1 MKKIQFVPIS
11 DAVPHIISA
20 PIPAS
25 KKIPEWYKHQNA
37 IIGDK
42 IEINDGG
49 NPNTT
54 IKKCMPVLD
63 DMTAGYYITLAS
75 DLVVGWNDDGTPY
88 FSWSLDT
95 VGGYNIRGERDHLP
109 NLIEG
114 HGTEQVSHLPIP
126 SNMSIYP
133 QKFNNYWRIITPKGY
148 SCMFRHPSWW
158 FDVPFYT
165 LSGVVDTD
173 NHPVPVNFPFLI
185 QNGWEGIIE
194 EGTPIVQVIPF
205 KRTEWE
211 SEIIMGDN
219 AEGSMEYRKATKKL
233 MHRYKNNWREV
244 KTWK

>member
-42 IEINDGG
+42 VVVTDWG
-49 NPNTT
+49 NANTT
-54 IKKCMPVLD
+54 VKKCMPVLD
-63 DMTAGYYITLAS
+63 DMSAGYYITLAS
-75 DLVVGWNDDGTPY
+75 DLLVSWNEDNTPS
-88 FSWSLDT
+88 FAWSLDT
-95 VGGYNIRGERDHLP
+95 SGGLNIGSDVTPLP
-109 NLIEG
+109 KLIEG
-114 HGTEQVSHLPIP
+114 HTTDQISHLPIP
-126 SNMSIYP
+126 TEYSIHP
-133 QKFNNYWRIITPKGY
+133 QKFSNYYRIVTPKGY
-148 SCMFRHPSWW
+148 SCMFRHPSWM
-158 FDVPFYT
+158 FDLPFYT
-165 LSGVVDTD
+165 LSGIVDTD
-173 NHPVPVNFPFLI
+173 KHPVAVNFPFLI
-185 QNGWEGIIE
+185 RNGWSGLIE

-211 SEIIMGDN
+211 SEIVMGDN
-219 AEGSMEYRKATKKL
+219 SEGELEYRKATKKL